1 MTLKAQLEQKIEVAL
16 SPLYL
21 SMIDETWKHA
31 GHAGAITGK
40 GHFVLHLVSEK
51 FEGVARLDR
60 NRMIFGILKEEMATS
75 IHALSIRAQTPME
88 WNAEKT

>member
-1 MTLKAQLEQKIEVAL
+1 MRLSEHLETKIKEAF
-16 SPLYL
+16 SPLCI
-21 SMIDETWKHA
+21 SIVDETWKHA

-40 GHFVLHLVSEK
+40 GHFILHLVSEK
-51 FEGVARLDR
+51 FEGVERLDR
-60 NRMIFGILKEEMATS
+60 NRMIFSVLKEEMATS